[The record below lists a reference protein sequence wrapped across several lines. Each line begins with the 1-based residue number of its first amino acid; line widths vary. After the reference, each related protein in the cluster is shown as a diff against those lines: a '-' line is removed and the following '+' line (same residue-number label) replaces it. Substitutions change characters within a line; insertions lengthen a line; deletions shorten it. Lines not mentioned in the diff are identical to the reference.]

1 MTRDNGRQGRYL
13 LHGRKRW
20 QAEWTKKGQ
29 TGRRSWQVEETVA
42 GRKRT
47 KRKFPKESSFR
58 ERARFFYSLRK
69 PFIMTILIT
78 PPLQLT
84 INNRHKQKHKKCT
97 KIT

>member
-58 ERARFFYSLRK
+58 ERASFFYSK
-69 PFIMTILIT
+69 PYLIALYVSDFIIIFLLNTCQIT
-78 PPLQLT
+78 L
-84 INNRHKQKHKKCT
+84 
-97 KIT
+97 